1 MFNFNSTQIKIPIE
15 SIVATAKLIYE
26 KGDLEKLEIG
36 FGSGCG
42 VIIFTLSI
50 VVIIIIH
57 YYKKSKVVLKS
68 IESKNNVL
76 TELLTIKTIE
86 IEKNVIHEKE
96 NIPNANISFGSIT
109 TSNFSEQIESI
120 PKLDLIILGGL

>member
-15 SIVATAKLIYE
+15 SIVATAKFIYE
-26 KGDLEKLEIG
+26 KGDLEKLKIG
-36 FGSGCG
+36 LGSGCG

-50 VVIIIIH
+50 VVFIIIH

-76 TELLTIKTIE
+76 TELLTMKTIE
-86 IEKNVIHEKE
+86 IDKNVIHEKE
-96 NIPNANISFGSIT
+96 NIPN
-109 TSNFSEQIESI
+109 
-120 PKLDLIILGGL
+120 DLIILGGF